1 MGFCM
6 RTILHC
12 DCNSFYATIE
22 LAANPHLRG
31 KPLVVCGDPNLRHG
45 IVLAKSP
52 EAKAYGI
59 FTGEV
64 LWEAKK
70 KCPQLMLIHARHKV
84 YLDYS
89 RGLRSI
95 CRQYTPFVEPFGLDE
110 SWLDVSHHALSGEEI
125 AARIRQAAKEELGI
139 TTSVGVSYNKV
150 FAKLGSEMRKPDA
163 TTVITP
169 ENFREKVWIRSV
181 DDLLFVGRATKKRL
195 AQMGIHTIGQLAQ
208 CDTNLLLQA
217 FGKNGLTIQAFAR
230 GEDNSPVLSPE
241 TADEIKSIGNSTT
254 PPHDIRCE
262 EEAKSILYLLCESVA
277 ARMRRHQVACS
288 TVSISLR
295 DTSLMC
301 FGRQMRLQQPT
312 DAAEDIAKAAV
323 HLLHEAYQWEIPL
336 RSLGVAGGSLIS
348 TCQDVQTNLWLPAAR
363 RQNNRLDGALDEI
376 RKRYGHNAVRRGIV
390 VWDSSLADLN
400 PVDDHAMQPL
410 GAMHGRE

>member
-1 MGFCM
+1 M

-52 EAKAYGI
+52 EAKACGI

-70 KCPQLMLIHARHKV
+70 KCPQLLLIHARHKV

-208 CDTNLLLQA
+208 CDTKLLWQA

-230 GEDNSPVLSPE
+230 G
-241 TADEIKSIGNSTT
+241 KTT
-254 PPHDIRCE
+254 PPC
-262 EEAKSILYLLCESVA
+262 C
-277 ARMRRHQVACS
+277 
-288 TVSISLR
+288 
-295 DTSLMC
+295 
-301 FGRQMRLQQPT
+301 
-312 DAAEDIAKAAV
+312 
-323 HLLHEAYQWEIPL
+323 PL
-336 RSLGVAGGSLIS
+336 RQRTRLNPSATAPRRPMISGARKRQNPSS
-348 TCQDVQTNLWLPAAR
+348 TCCARASRRACAATRLPAVPCR
-363 RQNNRLDGALDEI
+363 FRC
-376 RKRYGHNAVRRGIV
+376 GIH
-390 VWDSSLADLN
+390 
-400 PVDDHAMQPL
+400 P
-410 GAMHGRE
+410 